1 MKKIL
6 IIGHGTMAEGLVS
19 TIKLL
24 VGVQDNIDFIN
35 FYTDNIDY
43 DNILDNYFE
52 KLENNE
58 TLIICTDIFFGS
70 VAQKAL
76 KYMERPN
83 TYLINGINLPTLLEL
98 VLLKDIDYYSIK
110 KCIDSGHKEL
120 FLFNKKLLKEKKE
133 ESFF

>member
-76 KYMERPN
+76 KYIKRTNNNISNE
-83 TYLINGINLPTLLEL
+83 INVHT
-98 VLLKDIDYYSIK
+98 
-110 KCIDSGHKEL
+110 
-120 FLFNKKLLKEKKE
+120 
-133 ESFF
+133 